1 MRIFILLLV
10 LLPLLLSAQ
19 QPTRWYVSAE
29 AGGQNTGQNWTD
41 AFTNLHDALAL
52 AVAGDE
58 IWVAEGVYRPSETG
72 DRTARFQLSPGVA
85 LLGGFAGTE
94 LDESEREW
102 TEHPTVLSGDLG
114 VPDDSL
120 DNSYTI
126 LYMAYPDT
134 NTVLDGL
141 ILRDGQANQGGI
153 SNGQAGVSGAALY
166 IMGQDGEAYPTIRN
180 CTFEH
185 NTALRSG
192 GAVYANGSGTGSVAP
207 SFDNCRFVRNRSAL
221 NNGGA
226 VARDGSSWLERPRDF
241 YRCAFV
247 HNEANKHGGAL
258 YWLDSERADT
268 LHISGCL
275 FDGGRAYDVNGG
287 GGNCLYV
294 GRPRSP
300 NSYIVFEKAEIK
312 DISASNFLIYMD
324 AGVINAGFEVA
335 FDKVYFHNNEYVN
348 IGIES
353 SGASVRLSI
362 FNSVFYHNN
371 NVKIYLAS
379 YGKPLLN
386 LQRDSFIYN
395 NEICFRADKPDSTIQ
410 VRRHDIGFYAN
421 SNKKI
426 EWVPSYNTFLKLSN
440 GEFYNNQWLYIV
452 YDSII
457 NSTFIGNEYGNVEG
471 NIVSHNFHNSIAY
484 NNYYYQSMYGYKS
497 LFLIYK
503 SFSNVISSN
512 SLTDAPEAYFDT
524 LSAFTLG
531 PGMIFGADPMFVDT
545 AAHDFRLLP
554 CSPAIN
560 AGDNNLV
567 EQQGLLYDLAG
578 HPRIQN
584 GTVDIG
590 ALESPP
596 LSLSAQPLVRAACG
610 SPPSGS
616 VRWLVA
622 DACEPLGFVWSEG
635 ANSGAD
641 TIGLAPGNYSFTLTD
656 ARGRTATESVAIP
669 PGSDPQ
675 LSVWGDTLVCAGAAD
690 GYLFGAVTGAVQPYD
705 LVWSTGDDTPEL
717 SDLPAG
723 LYTLLVV
730 DALGCR
736 DSIVQLVGEPPMPLL
751 DAQIQ
756 PASGPT
762 VSNGSIQ
769 VDVQVGLGPFQ
780 FLWNTGDTSA
790 QVDEIL
796 PGEYLLTLTDGAGCT
811 YDSTFIVEFVSGT
824 EVLEGHEIPA
834 LWPNPSSGQVHLYFG
849 AADQWRLYDALGRE
863 VSALQGESGLG
874 FRTVLPILPEG
885 LYYYRFMAGE
895 RVVGRGRLV
904 LSR

>member
-29 AGGQNTGQNWTD
+29 AAGQNTGQNWTD

-134 NTVLDGL
+134 STVLDGF

-180 CTFEH
+180 CSFEH

-192 GAVYANGSGTGSVAP
+192 GAVYVNGSGTGSVAP
-207 SFDNCRFVRNRSAL
+207 SFDNCHFVRNRSAL

-226 VARDGSSWLERPRDF
+226 VARDGGSWLERPRDF

-247 HNEANKHGGAL
+247 HNEANKYGGAL

-268 LHISGCL
+268 LHISGC
-275 FDGGRAYDVNGG
+275 FFEGGRTYDSNNIGG
-287 GGNCLYV
+287 SCLWT
-294 GRPRSP
+294 GRPRIANTCVVVENTEVTGFNEGGNYLFS
-300 NSYIVFEKAEIK
+300 FDAE
-312 DISASNFLIYMD
+312 SNIGTM
-324 AGVINAGFEVA
+324 V
-335 FDKVYFHNNEYVN
+335 VYFQKMNIHDNKNASILLESVEKSAEFYFSNSLFYENKYANVSLGSNTGGKINLVKDTIFNNNYIFIIAGNSTNYDQVNIKYDYLFVYKNEYYSQTNIVGTDLSYFYDFSNNTFYDNNE
-348 IGIES
+348 
-353 SGASVRLSI
+353 LD
-362 FNSVFYHNN
+362 
-371 NVKIYLAS
+371 IY
-379 YGKPLLN
+379 
-386 LQRDSFIYN
+386 
-395 NEICFRADKPDSTIQ
+395 C
-410 VRRHDIGFYAN
+410 
-421 SNKKI
+421 
-426 EWVPSYNTFLKLSN
+426 
-440 GEFYNNQWLYIV
+440 
-452 YDSII
+452 DSII
-457 NSTFIGNEYGNVEG
+457 NCSFINNKQVAITGSYKYFMSNTIVVGNNSFEG
-471 NIVSHNFHNSIAY
+471 NPDFVYFDNDNEPLYDVLLSY
-484 NNYYYQSMYGYKS
+484 N
-497 LFLIYK
+497 
-503 SFSNVISSN
+503 
-512 SLTDAPEAYFDT
+512 LTDVEEVANAY
-524 LSAFTLG
+524 TLG